1 MLNLNYNVKILN
13 LHLTQLLTQLKDF
26 KFVTKLVLMFRN
38 VESGDK
44 TSHDTFYSNS
54 KAEIIINKSDIDGV
68 FKSTY
73 TTVISNI

>member
-1 MLNLNYNVKILN
+1 
-13 LHLTQLLTQLKDF
+13 
-26 KFVTKLVLMFRN
+26 MFRN